1 MLQGDRLSSRHNI
14 FIPTTLIIWRI
25 LLFVTKSS
33 LPYSAHYNFQSEKSV
48 PLSVGASQCAIH
60 NGTSH
65 FPENGQSL
73 AGHGHSWV
81 CLQSAQCT
89 ERSLT
94 HIPLTKL
101 ATYIKKKKKKKKR
114 TNLVYVSVERV
125 HGRVVPIM
133 ASAARTAKLDTEW
146 LVIMKGTMVTW
157 VVMNYHWI
165 PRAFFLAITVSIPVP
180 GNFLKLICKQPLN
193 WCSFYCS
200 QYWW

>member
-1 MLQGDRLSSRHNI
+1 MFQGDWLSSRHNI

-60 NGTSH
+60 NRTSH
-65 FPENGQSL
+65 FPGNGQSL

-89 ERSLT
+89 ER
-94 HIPLTKL
+94 
-101 ATYIKKKKKKKKR
+101 KKKKKTHK
-114 TNLVYVSVERV
+114 LLHVSVERV
-125 HGRVVPIM
+125 HGCVLPIM
-133 ASAARTAKLDTEW
+133 ASAKLNTEW

-165 PRAFFLAITVSIPVP
+165 PRAVFLAITVSIPVP

-193 WCSFYCS
+193 WRSFYCS